1 MSFFKNSKDAETKQN
16 PVKDGDAATAE
27 AEAGTEK
34 VTGSEPEEVAAEQR
48 DAGEAGEGPTE
59 TGAEP
64 SETEENPDPA
74 EKKEE
79 KPDELAV
86 LKDRYARLM
95 ADFDNFRKRVAREYE
110 ETVKRSNARLLE
122 ELLPVLDDLE
132 LALTKAPSADDPMV
146 SGVKMVTD
154 KFVSVLERNGLKRI
168 DARGEVFDPSVHEAL
183 SMLPSPDVPAQ
194 TVIDQFRCG
203 WTLGGKLLRAAQV
216 IVSSGAPEAAE

>member
-1 MSFFKNSKDAETKQN
+1 MSFFKNSKDAETKQK

-27 AEAGTEK
+27 VDEETEK
-34 VTGSEPEEVAAEQR
+34 VTESEPEEVAAEQQ

-59 TGAEP
+59 TEAEP
-64 SETEENPDPA
+64 SETEENPESA
-74 EKKEE
+74 EKKE

-168 DARGEVFDPSVHEAL
+168 DARGEVFDPSIHEAL

>member
-27 AEAGTEK
+27 VDEETEK
-34 VTGSEPEEVAAEQR
+34 VTESELEEVAAEQQ

-59 TGAEP
+59 TEVEP
-64 SETEENPDPA
+64 SETEENPESA
-74 EKKEE
+74 EKKE

-168 DARGEVFDPSVHEAL
+168 DARGEVFDPSIHEAL